1 MITIDQAK
9 QLVSFLEEG
18 NQESANE
25 LLVKI
30 TSDSHNPLFN
40 EVGKLT
46 RQLHDSL
53 LNFRLD
59 PRVNDLATSEIPDA
73 KERLNFV
80 MEKTEIAA
88 NRTMDAVEATLPIAD
103 NLKECLVQVRPQW
116 ESLMSGQIDI
126 ASFKKLCHQIN
137 SLLRQVESDTTTL
150 HSQLTEI
157 LMAQDFQDLTGQVI
171 RRVIDLVQEVEK
183 QLVSILT
190 VFGFDGENI
199 DAEKNVIISE
209 DYTETN
215 EIVAISAEGPV
226 VTEEKR
232 QEKQVMQSQDDVDDL
247 LSSLG
252 F

>member
-1 MITIDQAK
+1 MITLDQAK
-9 QLVSFLEEG
+9 ELVSLLEEG

-25 LLVKI
+25 LLAKLA
-30 TSDSHNPLFN
+30 SDTRNPLFN

-53 LNFRLD
+53 SNFRLD
-59 PRVNDLATSEIPDA
+59 PRVSDLANSEIPDA
-73 KERLNFV
+73 KDRLNFV

-103 NLKECLVQVRPQW
+103 NLQDCLAQVRPQW
-116 ESLMSGQIDI
+116 NNLMGGRIDI
-126 ASFKKLCHQIN
+126 ASFKLLCHQLDG
-137 SLLRQVESDTTTL
+137 LLTQVEGDTTKL
-150 HSQLTEI
+150 HGQLTEI

-171 RRVIDLVQEVEK
+171 RRVIELVQEVES
-183 QLVSILT
+183 QLVEILT
-190 VFGFDGENI
+190 AFGLDDEPK
-199 DAEKNVIISE
+199 D
-209 DYTETN
+209 TELET
-215 EIVAISAEGPV
+215 EQQSGIEAEGPV
-226 VTEEKR
+226 VTEEQR